1 MRVMNL
7 GHRIDRDEDMLTTM
21 TLIYGDGDDIEY
33 DVDDTSFPV
42 LEVKIELNFPICPY
56 HGVEDSVPLELK
68 INMSGCMHTFS
79 PRSILHLYF
88 NYEQGPAV

>member
-7 GHRIDRDEDMLTTM
+7 GHRIGRDEDMLTTM

-42 LEVKIELNFPICPY
+42 LEVKIELNFPI
-56 HGVEDSVPLELK
+56 
-68 INMSGCMHTFS
+68 
-79 PRSILHLYF
+79 
-88 NYEQGPAV
+88 